1 MRLGFILDPLNQL
14 KPRKDSSIAMMRSAA
29 RRGDSVH
36 AAMRDTLAWHDD
48 QVFADWVK
56 LDLVDGPDW
65 YREGEHTYQPLRDF
79 DAILMRQDPPFDFEY
94 LTATWLLERAT
105 IPGALIFNHPRA
117 LRDHSEKLALT
128 EFSHFAP
135 PTLVARD
142 PVRIGAW
149 IDEQADVVMK
159 PLDGMGGSSVFR
171 VRADDPNRN
180 VIVETLT
187 AMGRRTAM
195 VQRYIPEI
203 SAGDKRI
210 LILGG
215 QVVPYA
221 LARIPKA
228 GELRGNLAAGGT
240 GIVQALSDRD
250 REIATALA
258 PILWARGLLVVGLDV
273 IGDFLTEINVTSPT
287 GFVEI
292 TQQTGFDVAAMCID
306 AVYAAVQARSI

>member
-1 MRLGFILDPLNQL
+1 MRLGFILDPLNRL
-14 KPRKDSSIAMMRSAA
+14 KPHKDSSIAMMRAA
-29 RRGDSVH
+29 VRRGDSVH
-36 AAMRDTLAWHDD
+36 AAMRDTLAWHNN

-56 LDLVDGPDW
+56 LDLDDSPDW
-65 YREGEHTYQPLRDF
+65 YREGEQAYLPLNHF
-79 DAILMRQDPPFDFEY
+79 DAVLMRQDPPFDFEY
-94 LTATWLLERAT
+94 LTATWLLERAE
-105 IPGALIFNHPRA
+105 IAGALIFNHPRA

-128 EFSHFAP
+128 EFAHFAP

-142 PVRIGAW
+142 AVRIGAW
-149 IDEQADVVMK
+149 IDEQTDVVMK

-187 AMGRRTAM
+187 AMGRRTVM

-273 IGDFLTEINVTSPT
+273 IGDYLTEINVTSPT
-287 GFVEI
+287 GIREVKRFGGADI
-292 TQQTGFDVAAMCID
+292 ASLIWD
-306 AVYAAVQARSI
+306 AIEARK